1 MRLLQ
6 EIIDDAT
13 IQLLQA
19 SPMRLLQEIIDDAG
33 VSVST
38 DAIIQLYCYLKE
50 KVLTDLTPDQITL
63 TSSSG
68 SSVVLIVT
76 DSRHPVVYQY
86 YRSPETFENI
96 KTLCGI
102 CQSNCQ
108 QSTSLCIYQNN
119 QRQSTQISIDYNF
132 NDYRVLPV
140 DYWPQLQTIVW
151 ERIQTLPERI
161 LIEKNFLYKNFNQ
174 LIWDLFKAISGFHS
188 IGYTH
193 GDSRID
199 NIGIK
204 NGKFVL
210 FDYNLSHLSPE
221 EFLTQDFQMFAKS
234 CQYQIRGSLPLTPFF
249 LSNGVLSDT
258 LQRCHMYQIQSLS
271 LKIPVSSIEYTQF
284 LITLS
289 QQEKQTVEQ
298 TVQKLESS
306 MIDGNEDNCHI

>member
-1 MRLLQ
+1 MQLLKQTIDALLQ
-6 EIIDDAT
+6 KTIVDA
-13 IQLLQA
+13 
-19 SPMRLLQEIIDDAG
+19 PMQLLQEIIDDAG

-86 YRSPETFENI
+86 YRSQETFENI

-102 CQSNCQ
+102 SQSNCQ

-140 DYWPQLQTIVW
+140 DYWPELQTIVW

-161 LIEKNFLYKNFNQ
+161 LIDKDFIYKNFNQ
-174 LIWDLFKAISGFHS
+174 LIWDLFKAINGFHS
-188 IGYTH
+188 IGYIH

-210 FDYNLSHLSPE
+210 FDYNLSHVSPQ

-234 CQYQIRGSLPLTPFF
+234 CQYQIRGSPPPLTPFF

-271 LKIPVSSIEYTQF
+271 LKIPKSLIEYTQF
-284 LITLS
+284 ITILS
-289 QQEKQTVEQ
+289 QQEKQTVQ
-298 TVQKLESS
+298 QIVQKLESS
-306 MIDGNEDNCHI
+306 MIDENEDN